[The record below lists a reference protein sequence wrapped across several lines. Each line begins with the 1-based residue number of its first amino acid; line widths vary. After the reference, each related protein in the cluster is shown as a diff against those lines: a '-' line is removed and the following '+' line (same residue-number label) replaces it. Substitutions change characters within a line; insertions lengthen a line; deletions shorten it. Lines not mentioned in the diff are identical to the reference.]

1 MTATP
6 TKEDKEVGYVKSFA
20 YKQEVSN
27 SDGGEE
33 LSEKLDKILEELS
46 WLRAEVKVMRMM
58 QDERLART
66 PRTPGSVKD

>member
-1 MTATP
+1 MTATS
-6 TKEDKEVGYVKSFA
+6 TKEDKEVDYVKSFA
-20 YKQEVSN
+20 YKQEVRN
-27 SDGGEE
+27 SDGEV